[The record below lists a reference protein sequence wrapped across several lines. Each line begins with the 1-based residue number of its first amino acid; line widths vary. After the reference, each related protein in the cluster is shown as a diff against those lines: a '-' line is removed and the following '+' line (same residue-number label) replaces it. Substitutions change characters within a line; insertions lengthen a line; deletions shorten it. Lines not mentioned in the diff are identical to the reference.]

1 MQLKDVLTNMFGFIW
16 TQPIHI
22 TLRQMRLV
30 HVGLIIS
37 SQLLLW
43 RIVDNLETLDPM
55 ESAMAYGTIA
65 SALIVAI
72 WASING
78 LHKSNGKDDG

>member
-1 MQLKDVLTNMFGFIW
+1 MFGFIW

>member
-30 HVGLIIS
+30 HVGLIVS

-43 RIVDNLETLDPM
+43 RIVDKLETLDPM

-65 SALIVAI
+65 AALIAAI